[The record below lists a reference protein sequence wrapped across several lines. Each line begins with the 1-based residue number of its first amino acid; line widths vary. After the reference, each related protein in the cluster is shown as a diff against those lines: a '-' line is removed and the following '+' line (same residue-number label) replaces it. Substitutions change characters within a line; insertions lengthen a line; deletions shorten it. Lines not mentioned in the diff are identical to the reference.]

1 IVKDEDED
9 ETSTAI
15 EFHDLSDLLI
25 KDDIED
31 MDAEDSLILP
41 SHHRCVSHSLN
52 LVAVK
57 DSEKALDNDVSYKK
71 LYRLTFAKLTKLW
84 SKQNKSTQIS
94 DKIKEILG
102 VYLKTPVITR
112 WNSTF
117 DSVMQLATFLKN
129 DPDQINQC
137 LDHCN
142 LQRLTEHEMKFIE
155 EYCQIMKPLAQSLDI
170 LQSEKGMYM
179 GYLLPILK
187 TLKEKLEKL
196 NKNEITHCQS
206 LIAALQQGL
215 NKRFS
220 SLFEKKR
227 TYYCKLFASQI

>member
-1 IVKDEDED
+1 MIIKCHGQHMQKYFSCNKNLETRKTGHFCVKFALEVKLFMLAELPLQMNFVKDEDKD

-84 SKQNKSTQIS
+84 SKQNQSTQIS

-142 LQRLTEHEMKFIE
+142 LQRLTENEMKFILVE
-155 EYCQIMKPLAQSLDI
+155 EYCQ
-170 LQSEKGMYM
+170 
-179 GYLLPILK
+179 
-187 TLKEKLEKL
+187 
-196 NKNEITHCQS
+196 
-206 LIAALQQGL
+206 
-215 NKRFS
+215 
-220 SLFEKKR
+220 
-227 TYYCKLFASQI
+227 